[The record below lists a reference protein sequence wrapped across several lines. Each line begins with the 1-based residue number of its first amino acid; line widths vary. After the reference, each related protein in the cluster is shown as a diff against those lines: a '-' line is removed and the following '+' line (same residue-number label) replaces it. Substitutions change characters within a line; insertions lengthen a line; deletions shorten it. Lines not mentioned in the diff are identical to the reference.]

1 MVDGTTILRKKL
13 FCNNKISNANSIPIK
28 IREKNTAKSSENP
41 SGYNCLTSKVEIAKY
56 GLGYNLA
63 TAEIKNKNEIIILI
77 VHGKYFLKFSNF
89 IFLLFSKIRFDIN
102 VSC

>member
-13 FCNNKISNANSIPIK
+13 FCNSKIPNANSIPIK

-41 SGYNCLTSKVEIAKY
+41 IGYNCFTSNVEMPKY

-63 TAEIKNKNEIIILI
+63 TAEIKNKNDMIILI
-77 VHGKYFLKFSNF
+77 VHGKYFLKFS
-89 IFLLFSKIRFDIN
+89 IFYF
-102 VSC
+102 